1 MFPLSAHLGPAKSP
15 AGCRFLLVLCAL
27 LALGLAGCGGDEPA
41 PVAAPPAPP
50 PAPPPFQPQPVE
62 VALGDNGGTATLMTT
77 EDGGFTLNGEAF
89 AGGSDSP
96 VEGEGGRMYV
106 LTLADGTWSAAF
118 QPMEIMVALG
128 TSEESATLMTTE
140 AGGYTLGGADFA
152 SGGTTMTEAGAS
164 YTLALGE
171 DGMWS
176 ATFAPMTQTVTL
188 GTAGGSVDLTSNE
201 QGMWMIAET
210 PLAGDGED
218 TYTTD
223 GLTYALALG
232 EDGMWSAAF
241 VPKEVT
247 VDLGTSE
254 ESVTLTTTEVGG
266 YTLDGADF
274 ASGTTRAA
282 TNGNTYELSLG
293 VDGAWT
299 AAFVPM
305 SVEVALGDGS
315 TSVTLLT
322 TEAMGYTRDGA
333 DFASGDTVEGGPNAA
348 TGANNEYELTLGA
361 DGMWTAAF
369 VPATQVVTLGTSEES
384 VTVSSTEAGA
394 WAVDGSAFESGATRA
409 AANGNEYTVT
419 LGADGMWTAAFV
431 PMSVEVAL
439 GDGSTSVTLLTT
451 EAMGYTRDGADF
463 ASGDTVEG
471 GPNAATG
478 ANNEYELTL
487 GVDGM
492 WTAAFVPA
500 TQVVTLG
507 TSEESVTVSSTEAGA
522 WAVDESAFQ
531 SGGTRA
537 ATNGNEYTLTL
548 GEDGMWTAAFKPMGV
563 AVRLGGSGETVTLW
577 TTEAMGYALDG
588 QVVVD
593 GSTTTTN
600 SVGETY
606 VLSMADGTWS
616 GAHRP
621 TSATVELDPDNSVT
635 LMTNEAGAWT
645 LGGNVV
651 SSGQTVEGGANAA
664 TGANNQYELT
674 LGTDGWTA
682 AYQAAT
688 MTIEGTGGLQASARE
703 DGTGYDVGDASLPAS
718 GSGQITVDSAMYRV
732 AKDADGM
739 LAGTRFDADI
749 EGSVMKIDTLGTT
762 GAPSLLADDSD
773 TALNEKNTAVEFH
786 NADFSVG
793 DLLGSGV
800 ATAEGPNIVTKA
812 RADMVKIRNRVAA
825 LVALKRDGG
834 LDQAAL
840 TGQLILQWNA
850 ADKVALAVFGQ
861 IDDANPALE
870 RTTSE
875 SRVLDAFDRLVDA
888 LSSVEAFQAATLAN
902 GPDKL
907 QGFKNLGAAAAA
919 TAFNRVE
926 WWSTARLGTLGS
938 TRFGAAVWNDR
949 DNATANDP
957 NPERAQAFAW
967 STMLQTRRSSDV
979 RVSGAAN
986 YQGRTH
992 AADQAGNLYAGTIDI
1007 NVRFTRQSVDGRV
1020 GGLERADTGDPF
1032 TYGLGGAVTGIVL
1045 PTARLSAR
1053 AEWNISTP
1061 ENSNSP
1067 GRLQY
1072 AAQAGG
1078 QPDLNLSAESTFAG
1092 RLLGRGDQSGT
1103 EAIGTWTAKAGSTT
1117 LAGGFGAT
1125 RGADTP
1131 PPGAAVTE
1139 DLGTIGKTGSVFAQL
1154 ERGPARLEAPVVDE
1168 GPPRTVALPEIP
1180 ASKVIN
1186 TNNATFTYNP
1196 PVMDITYNPAVTDA
1210 VANAAEYVSGNYT
1223 PARETVLE
1231 EQDWEG
1237 VKGNW
1242 VEDARAEIV
1251 KKLAQLRRSIAL
1263 DGADAS
1269 DSDTQFANDQ
1279 RQRLFT
1285 EIQDEIKKIFGP
1297 GRAVGGGGPEIYTG
1311 VLTRNTVDPS
1321 SGWTAHVDYP
1331 VTSAGV
1337 AQDAGVLAEIEDVIE
1352 ALGSAD
1358 AFADA
1363 LADGGLFAAT
1373 RTASAPLFENVEG
1386 GYPSAGAIFG
1396 RNRGKL
1402 LIAADDTD
1410 YTRLGAWRH
1419 QVSRHAADALSTQN
1433 YPARGGEAARGLELG
1448 SFAYSP
1454 LDPTAAYSDANNRLY
1469 PASGAAGTVS
1479 ATYAG
1484 KTVAAQADLFYRG
1497 DVEAK
1502 VYWSPTTVT
1511 DSEITIEISDLEET
1525 VTGDPLQVGDW
1536 VPVSQGSDTLRP
1548 GLKDVESLTWRLDIT
1563 NSGEVRFGGD
1573 TTVEVE
1579 VSVNSLN
1586 ADPFRPAATELTLQ
1600 TTLSGQNTY
1609 AFGTADVHYVLVA
1622 DGEGAGTDADDDFG
1636 ALSLSMVKAAGVAAV
1651 APSADQTAQFT
1662 RDQAALRYPTHVIG
1676 GPAIRDAGGTEGG
1689 HDSVIFLFADG
1700 SMQQFGTPQASQTT
1714 ILGTPFRKA
1723 VGIQPELAANLLRA
1737 ENISGMPLL
1746 SANNGEYLFTHNAY
1760 GKDFPTLNTGGSLA
1774 GIGAPTGS
1782 PDALLAAFVTA
1793 GDYVNVHG
1801 TDANLASK
1809 VEGMFVGQDQDGP
1822 LGIIGTWELTG
1833 GVFGVES
1840 ERGIIRGAFGAD
1852 IQP

>member
-1 MFPLSAHLGPAKSP
+1 
-15 AGCRFLLVLCAL
+15 
-27 LALGLAGCGGDEPA
+27 
-41 PVAAPPAPP
+41 
-50 PAPPPFQPQPVE
+50 
-62 VALGDNGGTATLMTT
+62 
-77 EDGGFTLNGEAF
+77 
-89 AGGSDSP
+89 
-96 VEGEGGRMYV
+96 
-106 LTLADGTWSAAF
+106 
-118 QPMEIMVALG
+118 
-128 TSEESATLMTTE
+128 
-140 AGGYTLGGADFA
+140 
-152 SGGTTMTEAGAS
+152 MTEAGAS
-164 YTLALGE
+164 
-171 DGMWS
+171 
-176 ATFAPMTQTVTL
+176 
-188 GTAGGSVDLTSNE
+188 
-201 QGMWMIAET
+201 
-210 PLAGDGED
+210 
-218 TYTTD
+218 
-223 GLTYALALG
+223 
-232 EDGMWSAAF
+232 
-241 VPKEVT
+241 
-247 VDLGTSE
+247 
-254 ESVTLTTTEVGG
+254 
-266 YTLDGADF
+266 
-274 ASGTTRAA
+274 
-282 TNGNTYELSLG
+282 
-293 VDGAWT
+293 
-299 AAFVPM
+299 
-305 SVEVALGDGS
+305 
-315 TSVTLLT
+315 
-322 TEAMGYTRDGA
+322 
-333 DFASGDTVEGGPNAA
+333 
-348 TGANNEYELTLGA
+348 
-361 DGMWTAAF
+361 
-369 VPATQVVTLGTSEES
+369 
-384 VTVSSTEAGA
+384 
-394 WAVDGSAFESGATRA
+394 
-409 AANGNEYTVT
+409 
-419 LGADGMWTAAFV
+419 
-431 PMSVEVAL
+431 
-439 GDGSTSVTLLTT
+439 
-451 EAMGYTRDGADF
+451 
-463 ASGDTVEG
+463 
-471 GPNAATG
+471 
-478 ANNEYELTL
+478 
-487 GVDGM
+487 
-492 WTAAFVPA
+492 
-500 TQVVTLG
+500 
-507 TSEESVTVSSTEAGA
+507 
-522 WAVDESAFQ
+522 
-531 SGGTRA
+531 
-537 ATNGNEYTLTL
+537 YTLTL
-548 GEDGMWTAAFKPMGV
+548 GEDGMWAAAFMPMEVTVALGASGDSATLWTTEAGGFTLGGEDFASGGSAMSSNGGSYTLTLGEDGMWAAAFVPVTRTVTLGTSGSSVDLITNEAGGFTLGGEDFASGGTYTAEGLTYTLTMGEDGMWSAAFMPMTQTVALGSSGSSVNLSSTEAGGWAIGSSAVVSGGTQRADNGNEYTLTLADDGTWSAAFMPAGV

-577 TTEAMGYALDG
+577 TTEAMGVTLNG
-588 QVVVD
+588 QAVAS
-593 GSTTTTN
+593 GETTTTN
-600 SVGETY
+600 TAEETY
-606 VLSMADGTWS
+606 VLSRGEDGTWS
-616 GAHRP
+616 AAHRP
-621 TSATVELDPDNSVT
+621 AAATVELDPDNSVT
-635 LMTNEAGAWT
+635 LTTNEAGAWT
-645 LGGNVV
+645 LDGNIV
-651 SSGQTVEGGANAA
+651 SSGQTVEGRTNAA

-762 GAPSLLADDSD
+762 GAPSLLADDSE
-773 TALNEKNTAVEFH
+773 TAFNEKNTAVEFH

-800 ATAEGPNIVTKA
+800 ATAEGPNIVAKA

-888 LSSVEAFQAATLAN
+888 LSSEEAFQAATLAN

-967 STMLQTRRSSDV
+967 STMLQTRRSADV

-1072 AAQAGG
+1072 TAQAGG
-1078 QPDLNLSAESTFAG
+1078 QPDLNLSAQSTFAG
-1092 RLLGRGDQSGT
+1092 RLLGRGDQSGA
-1103 EAIGTWTAKAGSTT
+1103 EAIGTWTAKVGSTT

-1131 PPGAAVTE
+1131 PPGAALTE

-1154 ERGPARLEAPVVDE
+1154 ERGPARLPAPVLDE
-1168 GPPRTVALPEIP
+1168 GPPRTVSYPEIP

-1196 PVMDITYNPAVTDA
+1196 PVMDINYNPAVTDA
-1210 VANAAEYVSGNYT
+1210 VANAAEYVNGNYT
-1223 PARETVLE
+1223 PARATVLE

-1242 VEDARAEIV
+1242 VSDARAEIV

-1269 DSDTQFANDQ
+1269 ASDTKFANDQ
-1279 RQRLFT
+1279 RQRLFD
-1285 EIQDEIKKIFGP
+1285 EIQAEIQKVFGP
-1297 GRAVGGGGPEIYTG
+1297 GRAASGGDAEIYTG
-1311 VLTRNTVDPS
+1311 VLTREGTARSTDTK
-1321 SGWTAHVDYP
+1321 WTAHTDYP
-1331 VTSAGV
+1331 VNGSGV
-1337 AQDAGVLAEIEDVIE
+1337 AQDAAVLAEIEDVIE

-1373 RTASAPLFENVEG
+1373 RTASAGLAVFAD
-1386 GYPSAGAIFG
+1386 GYPSASAIFG

-1433 YPARGGEAARGLELG
+1433 YPARTGETTVRGLELG

-1479 ATYAG
+1479 ATYSG

-1511 DSEITIEISDLEET
+1511 DSDITIEISNLEET

-1548 GLKDVESLTWRLDIT
+1548 GIKDVESLTWRLDIT

-1573 TTVEVE
+1573 STVKVG

-1586 ADPFRPAATELTLQ
+1586 EDPFRPAATELRLQ
-1600 TTLSGQNTY
+1600 STVSGQNTY

-1636 ALSLSMVKAAGVAAV
+1636 ALSLSMVKAAGVAAA

-1676 GPAIRDAGGTEGG
+1676 GPAIRDAAASEGG
-1689 HDSVIFLFADG
+1689 HDSFVFLFADG
-1700 SMQQFGTPQASQTT
+1700 SMQQFGTAQSGQTT
-1714 ILGTPFRKA
+1714 ILGTPFRRA
-1723 VGIQPELAANLLRA
+1723 VGIEPALAANLIRA

-1746 SANNGEYLFTHNAY
+1746 SANNGQYLFTHNGY
-1760 GKDFPTLNTGGSLA
+1760 GKAFPEENVGGSLA
-1774 GIGAPTGS
+1774 GIGTPTGS

-1793 GDYVNVHG
+1793 GDYVNVLG
-1801 TDANLASK
+1801 TDAELASK

-1833 GVFGVES
+1833 GIFGTGD

>member
-315 TSVTLLT
+315 
-322 TEAMGYTRDGA
+322 A
-333 DFASGDTVEGGPNAA
+333 
-348 TGANNEYELTLGA
+348 
-361 DGMWTAAF
+361 
-369 VPATQVVTLGTSEES
+369 
-384 VTVSSTEAGA
+384 
-394 WAVDGSAFESGATRA
+394 
-409 AANGNEYTVT
+409 
-419 LGADGMWTAAFV
+419 
-431 PMSVEVAL
+431 
-439 GDGSTSVTLLTT
+439 SVTLLTT

-487 GVDGM
+487 GVDGI

-606 VLSMADGTWS
+606 VLSTADGTWS
-616 GAHRP
+616 GTHRP

-674 LGTDGWTA
+674 LGADGWTA

-762 GAPSLLADDSD
+762 GAPSLLADDSE
-773 TALNEKNTAVEFH
+773 TAFNEKNTAVEFH

-800 ATAEGPNIVTKA
+800 ATAEGPNIVAKA

-926 WWSTARLGTLGS
+926 WWATARLGTLGS

-992 AADQAGNLYAGTIDI
+992 AADQAGNLYAGAIDI
-1007 NVRFTRQSVDGRV
+1007 NVRFTRGTVDGRV
-1020 GGLERADTGDPF
+1020 DGLERADTGNPF
-1032 TYGLGGAVTGIVL
+1032 VHGLGGAVTGIVL
-1045 PTARLSAR
+1045 PSARLNAR
-1053 AEWNISTP
+1053 AEWSVTTDA
-1061 ENSNSP
+1061 SSSSP

-1072 AAQAGG
+1072 AALAGG

-1511 DSEITIEISDLEET
+1511 DSEITIEISNLEET
-1525 VTGDPLQVGDW
+1525 VTGDALQVGNYVLDEEMD
-1536 VPVSQGSDTLRP
+1536 PRP
-1548 GLKDVESLTWRLDIT
+1548 GVKDVESLTWRLDIT

-1573 TTVEVE
+1573 STVKVG

-1586 ADPFRPAATELTLQ
+1586 EDPFRPAATELRLQ
-1600 TTLSGQNTY
+1600 STVSGQNTY

-1636 ALSLSMVKAAGVAAV
+1636 ALSLSMVKPAGESAA

-1676 GPAIRDAGGTEGG
+1676 GPAIRDAAASEGG
-1689 HDSVIFLFADG
+1689 HDSFVFLFADG
-1700 SMQQFGTPQASQTT
+1700 SMQQFGTAQSGQTT
-1714 ILGTPFRKA
+1714 ILGTPFRRA
-1723 VGIQPELAANLLRA
+1723 VGIEPALAANLIRA

-1760 GKDFPTLNTGGSLA
+1760 GKDFPALNTGGSLA

>member
-41 PVAAPPAPP
+41 PVAAPPAPT

-118 QPMEIMVALG
+118 MPAEVAVALG
-128 TSEESATLMTTE
+128 ASDESVTLMTTE
-140 AGGYTLGGADFA
+140 AGGYTLGGEAFA
-152 SGGTTMTEAGAS
+152 SGGTAMSSGGGSYTLTMAEDGTWSAAFMPMTVTVTLGSSGSSVELMTTEAGG
-164 YTLALGE
+164 YTLGGE
-171 DGMWS
+171 AFASGGTYASGGLTYTLSLADGEWS
-176 ATFAPMTQTVTL
+176 AAFAPMTVTV
-188 GTAGGSVDLTSNE
+188 
-201 QGMWMIAET
+201 
-210 PLAGDGED
+210 
-218 TYTTD
+218 
-223 GLTYALALG
+223 ALG
-232 EDGMWSAAF
+232 SSGS
-241 VPKEVT
+241 
-247 VDLGTSE
+247 
-254 ESVTLTTTEVGG
+254 SVTL
-266 YTLDGADF
+266 
-274 ASGTTRAA
+274 
-282 TNGNTYELSLG
+282 
-293 VDGAWT
+293 
-299 AAFVPM
+299 
-305 SVEVALGDGS
+305 
-315 TSVTLLT
+315 
-322 TEAMGYTRDGA
+322 
-333 DFASGDTVEGGPNAA
+333 
-348 TGANNEYELTLGA
+348 
-361 DGMWTAAF
+361 
-369 VPATQVVTLGTSEES
+369 
-384 VTVSSTEAGA
+384 SSTEAGG
-394 WAVDGSAFESGATRA
+394 WAIGS
-409 AANGNEYTVT
+409 
-419 LGADGMWTAAFV
+419 
-431 PMSVEVAL
+431 
-439 GDGSTSVTLLTT
+439 
-451 EAMGYTRDGADF
+451 
-463 ASGDTVEG
+463 
-471 GPNAATG
+471 
-478 ANNEYELTL
+478 
-487 GVDGM
+487 
-492 WTAAFVPA
+492 
-500 TQVVTLG
+500 
-507 TSEESVTVSSTEAGA
+507 
-522 WAVDESAFQ
+522 SAIV
-531 SGGTRA
+531 SGGTQTA
-537 ATNGNEYTLTL
+537 DNGNEYTLTL
-548 GEDGMWTAAFKPMGV
+548 AADGTWSAAFVPAGV

-577 TTEAMGYALDG
+577 TTEAMGVTLNG
-588 QVVVD
+588 QAVAS
-593 GSTTTTN
+593 GETTTTN
-600 SVGETY
+600 TADETY
-606 VLSMADGTWS
+606 VLSRGEDGTWS
-616 GAHRP
+616 AAHRP
-621 TSATVELDPDNSVT
+621 AAATVELDPDNSVT

-645 LGGNVV
+645 LDGNVV
-651 SSGQTVEGGANAA
+651 SSGQTVEGRANAA

-674 LGTDGWTA
+674 LGANGWTA

-800 ATAEGPNIVTKA
+800 ATAEGPNIVAKA

-1139 DLGTIGKTGSVFAQL
+1139 DLGTIGKTGSVFASL
-1154 ERGPARLEAPVVDE
+1154 ERAPARLAAPVVDE

-1269 DSDTQFANDQ
+1269 ASDTKFANDQ
-1279 RQRLFT
+1279 RQRLFD
-1285 EIQDEIKKIFGP
+1285 EIQAEIQKVFGP
-1297 GRAVGGGGPEIYTG
+1297 GRTAAPAAMPPVTEIYTG
-1311 VLTRNTVDPS
+1311 VLTREGTARTSDTK
-1321 SGWTAHVDYP
+1321 WTAHTDYP
-1331 VTSAGV
+1331 VNGSGV
-1337 AQDAGVLAEIEDVIE
+1337 AQDAAVLAEIEDVIE

-1363 LADGGLFAAT
+1363 LANGGLFAET
-1373 RTASAPLFENVEG
+1373 RTASAPLFEDVEG

-1396 RNRGKL
+1396 RSRGKL

-1433 YPARGGEAARGLELG
+1433 YPARTGETTARGLELG

-1511 DSEITIEISDLEET
+1511 DSEITIEISNLEET
-1525 VTGDPLQVGDW
+1525 VTGDTLQVGNYVLDEEME
-1536 VPVSQGSDTLRP
+1536 PRP
-1548 GLKDVESLTWRLDIT
+1548 GVKDVESLTWRLDIT

-1573 TTVEVE
+1573 STVKVG

-1586 ADPFRPAATELTLQ
+1586 EDPFRPAATELRLQ
-1600 TTLSGQNTY
+1600 STVSGRNTY
-1609 AFGTADVHYVLVA
+1609 AFGTADVHYVLRA

-1636 ALSLSMVKAAGVAAV
+1636 ALSLHMVKVAGVAALR
-1651 APSADQTAQFT
+1651 APTTEETAQFT
-1662 RDQAALRYPTHVIG
+1662 RDQAALMYPTHAIG
-1676 GPAIRDAGGTEGG
+1676 GPAIRDAAASEGG
-1689 HDSVIFLFADG
+1689 HDSFVFLFADG
-1700 SMQQFGTPQASQTT
+1700 SMQQFGTAQSGQTT
-1714 ILGTPFRKA
+1714 ILGTPFRRA
-1723 VGIQPELAANLLRA
+1723 VGIEPALAANLIRA
-1737 ENISGMPLL
+1737 ENIPNMPLL
-1746 SANNGEYLFTHNAY
+1746 SANDGEYLFTHNAY

-1833 GVFGVES
+1833 GVFGVED